1 MRIKPIAAALLA
13 LIFGADRL
21 PAQAGSTGQTL
32 TLSHAIDIALKYNPE
47 LKAAGANE
55 EAVHQGI
62 RLAEAARYPHVEF
75 SEGFTRG
82 NNPVYVFGTLLTQRQ
97 FTQANLALPFLN
109 IPPPLDNFVT
119 QFATSLPLY
128 DAGQVSRKIDDARLE
143 AQSAQRSAER
153 THQEVIFRV
162 INAYLNALLAQESA
176 GVAQASVKSTQQ
188 DFARAQARQEQGQAL
203 LSDVLSAQV
212 QLAQAKAELIR
223 ARNALAIAQAALNV
237 AMGVPED
244 TPNQVQGSLTE
255 VSFDTGS
262 LADRQQR
269 ALAVRPDYQQVLIGK
284 EKAANALSIAR
295 AEFLPTLNAFG
306 SWELNNETFAAHG
319 GNNWTAGATLNFT
332 VFDGGSRRA
341 RVAES
346 HARTRQAEARRA
358 QMAAAIRLQ
367 VREAFLNLTAAHER
381 VDVSRESAS
390 QAQESLR
397 ILEDRYGSG
406 LASITEVLTAETARS
421 RSQRDLLEAVYDYR
435 LAYAALELAT
445 GELAPSSQAAAQ

>member
-13 LIFGADRL
+13 LIFGADRS
-21 PAQAGSTGQTL
+21 PAQAGSTAQGL
-32 TLSHAIDIALKYNPE
+32 TLSHAVEVALKNNPE

-62 RLAEAARYPHVEF
+62 RLAEASRYPHLEF

-97 FTQANLALPFLN
+97 FTQTNFALPFLN
-109 IPPPLDNFVT
+109 IPPPLDNFGT

-128 DAGQVSRKIDDARLE
+128 DAGRISRKVRDARLE
-143 AQSAQRSAER
+143 AQSAQSGAER
-153 THQEVIFRV
+153 TRQEIIFSV
-162 INAYLNALLAQESA
+162 INAYLNELLAKESA
-176 GVAQASVKSTQQ
+176 GVAEASVKSNQQ
-188 DFARAQARQEQGQAL
+188 DFAQAQTRQQQGQAL
-203 LSDVLSAQV
+203 LSDVLSARV

-223 ARNALAIAQAALNV
+223 AHNAVAIAQAALNV
-237 AMGVPED
+237 AMGQPED
-244 TPNQVQGSLTE
+244 TPNQVQKSLTE
-255 VSFDTGS
+255 VSFDSGT

-269 ALAVRPDYQQVLIGK
+269 ALAARPEYQQVLIGK
-284 EKAANALSIAR
+284 EKAANALSMAR

-306 SWELNNETFAAHG
+306 SWELNNETFAARG
-319 GNNWTAGATLNFT
+319 GNNWTAGATLKFT

-346 HARTRQAEARRA
+346 NARARQAEALRA
-358 QMAAAIRLQ
+358 QMATAIRLQ
-367 VREAFLNLTAAHER
+367 VREAFLNLTASRER
-381 VDVSRESAS
+381 VDVSRQSAS

-406 LASITEVLTAETARS
+406 LASITDVLTAETART
-421 RSQRDLLEAVYDYR
+421 RAQRDFLEAVYDYR

-445 GELAPSSQAAAQ
+445 GELAPGSQAAAQ